1 MEERGRVLDRFLVE
15 VFGEVLRTEEHS
27 LARRAERLSLRELH
41 LIEAVCRAVDEG
53 RDNRSTAIAAER
65 QITAGTL
72 TTAVS
77 ALERK
82 GYLERRRSPRDKRV
96 VRIYPTEKGRE
107 AQRRHAAFHRELVE
121 EVLAVLSKD
130 EARVFTRAL
139 DRLTGFFRQ
148 KNRDGADG
156 AAARQ

>member
-1 MEERGRVLDRFLVE
+1 MASQTRSVFSASKIVFPGRI
-15 VFGEVLRTEEHS
+15 S
-27 LARRAERLSLRELH
+27 A
-41 LIEAVCRAVDEG
+41 
-53 RDNRSTAIAAER
+53 AIAAER

-82 GYLERRRSPRDKRV
+82 GYLERRRSRRDKRV

-139 DRLTGFFRQ
+139 DRLAGFFRR
-148 KNRDGADG
+148 KHRDG